1 MENRSKLSL
10 PKAAVQTQPSSV
22 PDSSEMNSP
31 IERNQHR
38 HWREI
43 MQISVSVVLLY
54 KVQSLGFHFR
64 FGFSL
69 GLGLGFGG
77 GRGRCCCFGGF
88 WRDEFFLCI

>member
-1 MENRSKLSL
+1 
-10 PKAAVQTQPSSV
+10 
-22 PDSSEMNSP
+22 
-31 IERNQHR
+31 
-38 HWREI
+38 
-43 MQISVSVVLLY
+43 MQILVSVVLLY